1 MFMLIAAIFF
11 GLTFIKI
18 RKLAAWD
25 KQDTNW
31 VELRRVAWITGACF
45 IGQCCIFI
53 CCVLKTVVQGS
64 FGTVAVI
71 IAILAGNVLT
81 IMQVVFIIVTVLV
94 DLDLTLHV

>member
-1 MFMLIAAIFF
+1 MLIAAIFF
-11 GLTFIKI
+11 GLTFLKI

-31 VELRRVAWITGACF
+31 VELRRVAWITSACF

-53 CCVLKTVVQGS
+53 CFVLQLVVQGS

>member
-1 MFMLIAAIFF
+1 MLIAAIFF

-53 CCVLKTVVQGS
+53 FFVLQLVVQGV
-64 FGTVAVI
+64 FGTVAAI
-71 IAILAGNVLT
+71 IAILAGNVLMT